1 MQFLIK
7 EIAEKLAEEIDLE
20 EVIQKINPHEDQ
32 NPLKVVLLQ
41 EIKRYNKLIKFVK
54 VNIQNL
60 EKGLMGLV
68 LISEDLEKVMDSLF
82 ENKVP

>member
-1 MQFLIK
+1 
-7 EIAEKLAEEIDLE
+7 
-20 EVIQKINPHEDQ
+20 
-32 NPLKVVLLQ
+32 
-41 EIKRYNKLIKFVK
+41 VK
-54 VNIQNL
+54 GNIQNL